1 MHGAGTHARAAVRVR
16 LLVVGKVSAG
26 WALLVRVVGLDYAG
40 SLALVAWQVRVVAG
54 LSNQHLWNGLLL
66 SCLASLVGGDV

>member
-1 MHGAGTHARAAVRVR
+1 M
-16 LLVVGKVSAG
+16 LVVGKVSAG

-54 LSNQHLWNGLLL
+54 LSNQLVC